1 MKKVYLVGIGMGNP
15 DTLTLGAQRAVEES
29 QLVIGARR
37 LVDAFPQF
45 EGERLIY
52 PDERIVSG
60 TASELAQQEFLD
72 LAVMLVENDAPLH
85 RRYNAPSF
93 ADGDFQRGDAPM
105 TKEEVRE
112 LSVCK
117 LHLEPQHT
125 VWDVGAGTGSVSL
138 EMAFAVTEGQV
149 IAIERNEP
157 ALELMAQNKER
168 MGACN
173 LRIVAGKAPEALEPL
188 PAPDRVFIGGSGGN
202 LTRIMQVALEKNPHV
217 RFVVTAITL
226 ETIGAALQSFK
237 ELGLI
242 NVEIV
247 QANISRNR
255 KAGPYHLMT
264 AENPVYIMS
273 AEGTSAAT
281 DVANANAGAAAGE
294 GASAAC

>member
-1 MKKVYLVGIGMGNP
+1 MRVY
-15 DTLTLGAQRAVEES
+15 A
-29 QLVIGARR
+29 
-37 LVDAFPQF
+37 
-45 EGERLIY
+45 GERLSY

-93 ADGDFQRGDAPM
+93 TDSDFQRGDAPM

-202 LTRIMQVALEKNPHV
+202 LRRIMQVALEKNPQV

-226 ETIGAALQSFK
+226 ETIGTALQSFK
-237 ELGLI
+237 ELGLM

-247 QANISRNR
+247 QANISRDR

-273 AEGTSAAT
+273 AEGARAVADAADAADAEADT
-281 DVANANAGAAAGE
+281 TAASTAAASE